1 MPHGGASRPRPRH
14 CLPGSQQPRPYRPLP
29 QTSALGTCRFQVGWG
44 VLSRAVLSPVIPLRR
59 SPPGPLPQ
67 LLWTLPS
74 GLFQGRRMV
83 VGDSLGDLGPPVVLG
98 TVALPPAARL
108 WPVTPL
114 PQGGGTSTS
123 GFAASWG
130 LPSPNC
136 KHNRQVS
143 HKKSSGGSFYWDPFV
158 PCWGCPE
165 SGQEEGWGREGFT
178 GPPGPRVIVGASL
191 KSTGAP
197 LRFLPPSL
205 SP

>member
-114 PQGGGTSTS
+114 PQGGGTSVCPVDLLAPTPAPTVTHS
-123 GFAASWG
+123 TQHG
-130 LPSPNC
+130 LPQSES
-136 KHNRQVS
+136 VE
-143 HKKSSGGSFYWDPFV
+143 GEPF
-158 PCWGCPE
+158 
-165 SGQEEGWGREGFT
+165 
-178 GPPGPRVIVGASL
+178 PRSL
-191 KSTGAP
+191 QW
-197 LRFLPPSL
+197 LPSL
-205 SP
+205 GKRLNLWMTTVIWPCSPHSPELQPQ